1 MQIIVG
7 ARASRLSQAQVAEVL
22 AELSLFHPEVRFS
35 PLWVETTGDIDQI
48 TSLKT
53 LDKTDFFTK
62 EIDQLLKEGKCR
74 IAIHSAKDLPE
85 PLPFGLAIVA
95 LTQGVDP
102 SDSLVLRAGESLP
115 LNAKVGTS
123 SKRREEELAKMRADL
138 QFVDVRGPIEKRL
151 QLLETQEVDG
161 LVVAEAALIRL
172 KLTHLNRIRLNIPTA
187 PLQGKLAIIAR
198 KDDEEMR
205 QLFSCINWRV
215 Q

>member
-7 ARASRLSQAQVAEVL
+7 ARASLLSQAQVAEVL
-22 AELSLFHPEVRFS
+22 AELSLFHPQVRFS
-35 PLWVETTGDIDQI
+35 PLWVQTTGDKDQT

-53 LDKTDFFTK
+53 LEKTDFFTK
-62 EIDQLLKEGKCR
+62 EIDQSLQEGKCR

-85 PLPFGLAIVA
+85 PLPFGISIIA

-102 SDSLVLRAGESLP
+102 SDSLVLRTGESLLP
-115 LNAKVGTS
+115 NAKVGTS
-123 SKRREEELAKMRADL
+123 SKRREEELSKMRTDL
-138 QFVDVRGPIEKRL
+138 QFIDVRGPIDKRL
-151 QLLETQEVDG
+151 QLLEAKEIDG

-205 QLFSCINWRV
+205 KLFSCIHHLV
-215 Q
+215 